1 MLNSFYVS
9 TKGNPDIFS
18 IVKKT
23 KDAVKKSL
31 KRLDLYKMYFSHIWC
46 LLKMEDYELA
56 MK

>member
-23 KDAVKKSL
+23 KDAVKKIPEKVGSL
-31 KRLDLYKMYFSHIWC
+31 
-46 LLKMEDYELA
+46 
-56 MK
+56 